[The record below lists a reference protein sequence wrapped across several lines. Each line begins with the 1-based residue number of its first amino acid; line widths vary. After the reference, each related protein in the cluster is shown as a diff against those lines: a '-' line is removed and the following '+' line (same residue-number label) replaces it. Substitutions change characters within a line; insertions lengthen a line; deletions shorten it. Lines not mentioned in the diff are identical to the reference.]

1 MIARK
6 SFLIISSHFLARFL
20 GWVGLV
26 ILARSWPGKS
36 APAALGSIAFTMS
49 ALALFNIIADLGFSR
64 AHVKRI
70 SEGKDIGTCI
80 GTYAAIKIILTSIM
94 ITVVFVTIYTWKV
107 VFNKDF
113 FDATKDSIVSMGAVL
128 IHAEPISSST

>member
-1 MIARK
+1 MGR
-6 SFLIISSHFLARFL
+6 
-20 GWVGLV
+20 
-26 ILARSWPGKS
+26 
-36 APAALGSIAFTMS
+36 AFTMS

-113 FDATKDSIVSMGAVL
+113 FDATKDSIVYIMLVYYVFLNLAL
-128 IHAEPISSST
+128 IQKTCNYFLIKILNQK